1 MSACT
6 VQTFARAVPIT
17 LGLRVGV
24 VGSDGFTSWVRGV
37 IQMDSDVASVEAW
50 AGLASCSTS
59 TSLNLLVV
67 DTNSIAPSLAPET
80 AEALAGFSLIGV
92 VGPTSQALGSI
103 GNVVSI
109 DMTSP
114 DWWLHLKQQTVQ
126 RRLQE
131 FSVLINAL
139 AGDTQTTSTN
149 EQTLILEDGGQ
160 SQTVPVSSVDWIR
173 AAGNYVEIRVN
184 GRSHLLRSEMHALQN
199 RLTRAFLRI
208 HRRVI
213 INTQRLVGIEADS
226 SAKLFAILTTG
237 DRFPISRARRQ
248 IVRNR
253 WEELQ
258 AHAQ

>member
-6 VQTFARAVPIT
+6 VQSLPRAVPIT

-24 VGSDGFTSWVRGV
+24 VGSEGFSSWVRGV
-37 IQMDSDVASVEAW
+37 IQMDSDVASVGVW
-50 AGLASCSTS
+50 AGLATCSTS

-67 DTNSIAPSLAPET
+67 DSNSIAPALAPET

-92 VGPTSQALGSI
+92 VGHASQTLGSI

-114 DWWLHLKQQTVQ
+114 DWWPHLKQQTVQ

-139 AGDTQTTSTN
+139 AADTHASARN
-149 EQTLILEDGGQ
+149 EQTLTLENGGKPE
-160 SQTVPVSSVDWIR
+160 TVPVSSVDWIR

-184 GRSHLLRSEMHALQN
+184 GRSHLLRSEMHAVQN
-199 RLTRAFLRI
+199 RLTRTFLRI

-226 SAKLFAILTTG
+226 SAKLVAILTTG

-248 IVRNR
+248 MVRNR

-258 AHAQ
+258 AHSH